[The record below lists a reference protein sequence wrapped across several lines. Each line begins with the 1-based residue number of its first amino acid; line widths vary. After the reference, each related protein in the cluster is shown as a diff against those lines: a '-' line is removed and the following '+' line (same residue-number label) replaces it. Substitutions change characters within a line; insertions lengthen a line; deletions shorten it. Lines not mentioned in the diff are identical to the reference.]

1 MAAKKKSTATAPT
14 PAPPQPPIP
23 APPPAAP
30 AVNFSQIQDIKVL
43 FTVRLGRTT
52 KTLDEI
58 TDLGDQSLIELDKKV
73 GDPVEILVNGR
84 LFARGEVVTVSE
96 NFGVRITEIIRPL
109 QE

>member
-1 MAAKKKSTATAPT
+1 M
-14 PAPPQPPIP
+14 
-23 APPPAAP
+23 
-30 AVNFSQIQDIKVL
+30 VNFSQIQDIKVL

-73 GDPVEILVNGR
+73 GDPVDVLVNGR
-84 LFARGEVVTVSE
+84 FFARGEVVTVTE
-96 NFGVRITEIIRPL
+96 NFGVRITEIVRPL

>member
-1 MAAKKKSTATAPT
+1 MAAKKKS
-14 PAPPQPPIP
+14 I
-23 APPPAAP
+23 APPPTSAPPPNPEPPPTAP
-30 AVNFSQIQDIKVL
+30 AADFSQIQDIKVL

-58 TDLGDQSLIELDKKV
+58 TDLGEQSLIELDKKV
-73 GDPVEILVNGR
+73 GDPVEVLVNGR

-96 NFGVRITEIIRPL
+96 NFGVRITEIVRPL